1 MILPHPDSNLSN
13 NLMVVGA
20 DIVQLLSRPG
30 MKDNFVLV
38 DDLLRVFL
46 KKNEKRNPEM
56 FLHALTFLYA
66 MDAIERK
73 GYRIKLVSQNPPKK
87 QNTQQLTLF

>member
-1 MILPHPDSNLSN
+1 MILPHPDSNLSG

-20 DIVQLLSRPG
+20 DIIQLLSRAE

-38 DDLLRVFL
+38 DDLMRIFL
-46 KKNEKRNPEM
+46 KKNAKRNPEM

-73 GYRIKLVSQNPPKK
+73 GYRIKLIRKSMPNKRHTP
-87 QNTQQLTLF
+87 QLSLF

>member
-20 DIVQLLSRPG
+20 DIVQLLSRLG
-30 MKDNFVLV
+30 RKDNFVLV
-38 DDLLRVFL
+38 DDLLRLFL
-46 KKNEKRNPEM
+46 KKNAKRNPEM
-56 FLHALTFLYA
+56 FLHALTFLFA
-66 MDAIERK
+66 MDAIEKK
-73 GYRIKLVSQNPPKK
+73 GYRIKLISQNISKK

>member
-20 DIVQLLSRPG
+20 DIVQLLSRLG
-30 MKDNFVLV
+30 RKDNFVLV
-38 DDLLRVFL
+38 DDLLRLFL
-46 KKNEKRNPEM
+46 KKNAKRNPEM
-56 FLHALTFLYA
+56 FLHALTFLFA
-66 MDAIERK
+66 MDAIEKK
-73 GYRIKLVSQNPPKK
+73 GYRIKLISQNIPKK